1 MAQRSRKVTSED
13 RNDAA
18 MVHPHPAVSHQ
29 GLRSRLLRLV
39 RSMDTSPARLPR
51 KPVLEP
57 YEDFDILLTAGH
69 NIG

>member
-1 MAQRSRKVTSED
+1 MAHSRKVTSKD

-18 MVHPHPAVSHQ
+18 TVHPYLAVSRQ
-29 GLRSRLLRLV
+29 SLRSRLLRLV
-39 RSMDTSPARLPR
+39 RSMDTPPVPRPR
-51 KPVLEP
+51 KPAFEP